1 VKFTQ
6 LTEADVR
13 HMLAAIGVKSVEDL
27 LAPVPRELRLKEP
40 LKIPGPLSEVE
51 LAGQVKALAA
61 RNVSTEQQ
69 ACFAGGGAYDH
80 FIPAVVDA
88 LASQSAFVTAYTPYQ
103 AEASQ
108 GALQALYEYQT
119 LICELTGMDV
129 ANASMYEVASTIAEA
144 ALMARSITGKGRI
157 VVSRLINPDCMQVLK
172 TYLKAQPIEI
182 AVAGMSNGQTD
193 LDDVRKLVTGDT
205 AAVIVQSPNYLGI
218 VERLDR
224 IGEIARGNEALF
236 VVAADPISCGLLK
249 RPGDLGADIVAAEGQ
264 PLGIPLSLGGPY
276 LGILACK
283 QDLMRKLPG
292 RLVGVTTD
300 RFGRRGFCLTLQT
313 REQHIRRERATSN
326 ICTNQGV
333 VAIRAAIYLAA
344 VGKQG
349 LRKVASQCL
358 HKAHYA
364 AGRIA
369 SVDGF
374 EMRFDAPFFKE
385 FAIRS
390 RKPLDRV
397 FSACRD
403 KGILVGPRLGEAW
416 PELADCFLVAVTE
429 KRSKEEID
437 RLVTVLEAA

>member
-1 VKFTQ
+1 MKFTQ

-13 HMLAAIGVKSVEDL
+13 HMLGTIGVKSVDDL
-27 LAPVPRELRLKEP
+27 LRPVPRELRLKEP
-40 LKIPGPLSEVE
+40 LKIPGPLTEIE
-51 LAGQVKALAA
+51 LLRQVKALAA
-61 RNVSTEQQ
+61 KNRSVEQQ

-88 LASQSAFVTAYTPYQ
+88 LASQPAFVTAYTPYQ

-108 GALQALYEYQT
+108 GVLQALYEYQT
-119 LICELTGMDV
+119 LMCELTGMDV
-129 ANASMYEVASTIAEA
+129 CNASMYELASTIAEA

-157 VVSRLINPDCMQVLK
+157 VVSRLINPDCMAVLK
-172 TYLKAQPIEI
+172 TYLKSQPIEI
-182 AVAGMSNGQTD
+182 AVAGMANGQTD
-193 LDDVRKLVTGDT
+193 LEDLRRLATGDT
-205 AAVIVQSPNYLGI
+205 AAVIVQSPNYLGT
-218 VERLDR
+218 VERLDK
-224 IGEIARGNEALF
+224 IGEIAKGNEALF

-249 RPGDLGADIVAAEGQ
+249 APGEFGADIVAAEGQ

-276 LGILACK
+276 LGILTCK
-283 QDLMRKLPG
+283 QDLMRKMPG
-292 RLVGVTTD
+292 RLVGMTTD

-349 LRKVASQCL
+349 LRKVASLCL
-358 HKAHYA
+358 DKAHYA
-364 AGRIA
+364 ANRIA

-374 EMRFDAPFFKE
+374 ELRFDAPFFKE
-385 FAIRS
+385 FVIRS

-397 FSACRD
+397 FAACRE
-403 KGILVGPRLGEAW
+403 KGILVGPGLGEHL
-416 PELADCFLVAVTE
+416 PEMADCFLVAVTE

-437 RLVTVLEAA
+437 RLVEALESA

>member
-1 VKFTQ
+1 MKFTQ
-6 LTEADVR
+6 LTESDVR
-13 HMLAAIGVKSVEDL
+13 HMLQTIGAESVEQL
-27 LAPVPRELRLKEP
+27 LEPVPAALRLKKP
-40 LKIPGPLSEVE
+40 LQIPAGASELE
-51 LAGQVKALAA
+51 LVREVKDLAS
-61 RNVSTEQQ
+61 RNQSVEQQ

-88 LASQSAFVTAYTPYQ
+88 LASQPAFVTAYTPYQ

-119 LICELTGMDV
+119 LMCELTGMDV
-129 ANASMYEVASTIAEA
+129 SNSSMYELASTIAEA

-157 VVSRLINPDCMQVLK
+157 VVSRLLSPDCLQVLK

-182 AVAGMSNGQTD
+182 AVAGMSDGQID
-193 LDDVRKLVTGDT
+193 LNDLQRLVTGDT
-205 AAVIVQSPNYLGI
+205 AAVIVQSPNYLGS

-224 IGEIARGNEALF
+224 IAAIAKGNEALF
-236 VVAADPISCGLLK
+236 IVATDPISCGLLK
-249 RPGDLGADIVAAEGQ
+249 RPGDFGADIVAAEGQ

-276 LGILACK
+276 LGILTCRK
-283 QDLMRKLPG
+283 DLLRKIPG
-292 RLVGVTTD
+292 RLVGMTTD

-349 LRKVASQCL
+349 LRKIAHQCL
-358 HKAHYA
+358 DKSHYA
-364 AGRIA
+364 ASRIA

-374 EMRFDAPFFKE
+374 ELRFDAPFFKE
-385 FAIRS
+385 FVVRS
-390 RKPLDRV
+390 SKPLERV
-397 FSACRD
+397 FAACRA
-403 KGILVGPRLGEAW
+403 KGLLVGPGLGEYL
-416 PELADCFLVAVTE
+416 PDLADCFLVAVTE
-429 KRSKEEID
+429 KRTKEEID
-437 RLVTVLEAA
+437 RLVDALEAA

>member
-1 VKFTQ
+1 MKFTQ
-6 LTEADVR
+6 LTESDVR
-13 HMLAAIGVKSVEDL
+13 HMLATIGADSIDDL
-27 LAPVPRELRLKEP
+27 LAPVPQRLRLKEP
-40 LKIPGPLSEVE
+40 LKIPGPLSELE
-51 LAGQVKALAA
+51 LVRQVKALASC
-61 RNVSTEQQ
+61 NVSTEQQ

-88 LASQSAFVTAYTPYQ
+88 LASQPALVTAYTPYQ

-119 LICELTGMDV
+119 LMCELLGMDV
-129 ANASMYEVASTIAEA
+129 SNASMYELASTIAEA

-157 VVSRLINPDCMQVLK
+157 VVSRLINPDCMAVLK
-172 TYLKAQPIEI
+172 TYLKSQPIEI

-193 LDDVRKLVTGDT
+193 LDDLRRLVTGDT
-205 AAVIVQSPNYLGI
+205 AAVIVQSPNYLGA
-218 VERLDR
+218 VERLDK
-224 IGEIARGNEALF
+224 IGQIAKGNEALF

-249 RPGDLGADIVAAEGQ
+249 RPGEFGADIVAAEGQ

-276 LGILACK
+276 LGILTCR
-283 QDLMRKLPG
+283 QELLRKIPG
-292 RLVGVTTD
+292 RLVGMTTD

-349 LRKVASQCL
+349 LRKMASLCL
-358 HKAHYA
+358 DKAHYA
-364 AGRIA
+364 ANRIA
-369 SVDGF
+369 SISGF
-374 EMRFDAPFFKE
+374 DLRFDAPFFKE
-385 FAIRS
+385 FVVRS
-390 RKPLDRV
+390 NKPLDRV
-397 FSACRD
+397 FAACRE
-403 KGILVGPRLGEAW
+403 KGILVGPGLGRDL

-429 KRSKEEID
+429 KRSKDQID
-437 RLVTVLEAA
+437 RLVDALEAA

>member
-1 VKFTQ
+1 
-6 LTEADVR
+6 VR
-13 HMLAAIGVKSVEDL
+13 
-27 LAPVPRELRLKEP
+27 
-40 LKIPGPLSEVE
+40 
-51 LAGQVKALAA
+51 QVKALAA
-61 RNVSTEQQ
+61 SNVSTAQQ

-88 LASQSAFVTAYTPYQ
+88 LASQPAFVTAYTPYQ

-129 ANASMYEVASTIAEA
+129 SNASMYELASTIAEA

-157 VVSRLINPDCMQVLK
+157 IVSPLINPDCMQVLK

-182 AVAGMSNGQTD
+182 AIAGMSNGQTD
-193 LDDVRKLVTGDT
+193 LDDVRKRVAGDT

-224 IGEIARGNEALF
+224 ISEIARGNGALLI
-236 VVAADPISCGLLK
+236 AATDPTSCALLK
-249 RPGDLGADIVAAEGQ
+249 PPGDLGADIVAAEGQ

-292 RLVGVTTD
+292 RLVGMTTD
-300 RFGRRGFCLTLQT
+300 RFGRRAFCLTLQT

-326 ICTNQGV
+326 ICTNQGMI
-333 VAIRAAIYLAA
+333 AIRAAIYLAA
-344 VGKQG
+344 VGRQG
-349 LRKVASQCL
+349 LRRLAAQCL
-358 HKAHYA
+358 NRAHYA
-364 AGRIA
+364 AERIA
-369 SVDGF
+369 SIDGF
-374 EMRFDAPFFKE
+374 ELRFDAPFFKE
-385 FAIRS
+385 FVVRS

-397 FSACRD
+397 FAACRD
-403 KGILVGPRLGEAW
+403 RGFLVGPALGKTW

-429 KRSKEEID
+429 KRTREEID
-437 RLVTVLEAA
+437 RLVETWEAA